1 MKDMAMKKKK
11 QKMMKKKKEYDEYH
25 DNDDVNDKTKID
37 IDSLRITSSVWIFW
51 SRSRSSC
58 FFDPRKPHTFFGERH
73 IYITAIGHCLES
85 TRRNRRTRRIWAYQI
100 EISAWDWLSWPGSE
114 VFDIISMCSLGKP
127 RDQLSLVTPS
137 KVLPWAVRRVSFHKK
152 VPWRR
157 GNLFSIDLFT
167 LRTAS
172 IFERDR
178 SSHVLVGFEGFWW
191 PQLFAFGFV
200 ESESDSSL
208 KITPK
213 GDLRR

>member
-1 MKDMAMKKKK
+1 MKDMAMKKKE
-11 QKMMKKKKEYDEYH
+11 EYEYH

-37 IDSLRITSSVWIFW
+37 IDSLRITLSVWIFW

-58 FFDPRKPHTFFGERH
+58 FSTPENHIPFFGERT

-85 TRRNRRTRRIWAYQI
+85 TRTRRIWAYQI

-114 VFDIISMCSLGKP
+114 VFDIITMCRLGKP

-167 LRTAS
+167 LRKAS

-191 PQLFAFGFV
+191 PPSFAFGFV